1 MKKDKGVVK
10 LPEKLGYMAYST
22 SANIVFNFKSLY
34 YLIFLTNVLQI
45 PVLTAGTMMTLGTIW
60 DVTNDPIIGVFAGNV
75 KFKSKEKI
83 RPYLLVIAIP
93 WALGL
98 VLLFT
103 DFNLTQTLAVIVSL
117 LIFFFYEIANT
128 FRGIVYNGL
137 GALASDNDDDRKSI
151 NAFRSLGACLG
162 SGIGAVAVTPIVR
175 LFGGLQEKHAIIGKG
190 DAKALFLTALVMGAL
205 CVFGCLVHYFTSKER
220 VQEKEEHD
228 DSVSIKDTYKM
239 LFKCKSWVW
248 NMFYIMGYGICNT
261 LIMSAINYYAAYILG
276 SSSKATPILAA
287 YLVVSII
294 MSLLTPKID
303 TLLGRKKT
311 MYLGV
316 ISQIVGKVIF
326 MLNPTNELFIYI
338 NAISVGFGATI
349 TFIMLNQ
356 NRNNISDVVE
366 IQNHR
371 RLDAMVSTGDNLASK
386 LAEALVTQLMA
397 FALAAAGFN
406 EALKINQTVATKNVI
421 CGLLGLVPCIV
432 LVGML
437 ITIRFLDIEKEKK
450 ESLEREGLRVSI
462 PHH

>member
-93 WALGL
+93 WSLGL
-98 VLLFT
+98 ILLFT

-175 LFGGLQEKHAIIGKG
+175 LFGGLQEKNAIIGKG
-190 DAKALFLTALVMGAL
+190 DARALFLTALVMGAL

-248 NMFYIMGYGICNT
+248 NMLYIMGYGICNT

-326 MLNPTNELFIYI
+326 MLNPTNEIFIYI

-432 LVGML
+432 LIGML

-462 PHH
+462 THH

>member
-98 VLLFT
+98 ILLFT

-175 LFGGLQEKHAIIGKG
+175 LFGGLQEKNAIIGKS
-190 DAKALFLTALVMGAL
+190 DARALFLTALVMGGL

-248 NMFYIMGYGICNT
+248 NMLYIMGYGICNT

-294 MSLLTPKID
+294 MSLLTPKVD

-326 MLNPTNELFIYI
+326 MLNPTNEIFIYI

-386 LAEALVTQLMA
+386 LAEALVTQLIA

-450 ESLEREGLRVSI
+450 ESLEREGLRV
-462 PHH
+462 

>member
-98 VLLFT
+98 ILLFT

-175 LFGGLQEKHAIIGKG
+175 LFGGLQEKNAIIGKG
-190 DAKALFLTALVMGAL
+190 DARALFLTALVMGGL
-205 CVFGCLVHYFTSKER
+205 CVFGCLAHYFTSKER
-220 VQEKEEHD
+220 VQEKEEHE

-248 NMFYIMGYGICNT
+248 NMLYIMGYGICNT
-261 LIMSAINYYAAYILG
+261 LIMSAINYYAAYILV
-276 SSSKATPILAA
+276 SSIKATPILAA

-326 MLNPTNELFIYI
+326 MLNPTNEIFIYI

-450 ESLEREGLRVSI
+450 ESLEREGLRV
-462 PHH
+462 

>member
-34 YLIFLTNVLQI
+34 YMIFLTNVLQI

-98 VLLFT
+98 ILLFT

-162 SGIGAVAVTPIVR
+162 LGIGAVAVTPIVR
-175 LFGGLQEKHAIIGKG
+175 LFGGLQEKNAIIGKG
-190 DAKALFLTALVMGAL
+190 DARALFLTALVMGGL

-248 NMFYIMGYGICNT
+248 NMLYIMGYGICNT

-326 MLNPTNELFIYI
+326 MLNPTNEIFIYI

-450 ESLEREGLRVSI
+450 ESLEREGLRV
-462 PHH
+462 

>member
-98 VLLFT
+98 ILLFT

-175 LFGGLQEKHAIIGKG
+175 LFGGLQEKNAIIGKS
-190 DAKALFLTALVMGAL
+190 DARALFLTALVMGGL

-248 NMFYIMGYGICNT
+248 NMLYIMGYGICNT

-294 MSLLTPKID
+294 MSLLTPKVD

-326 MLNPTNELFIYI
+326 MLNPTNEIFIYI

-450 ESLEREGLRVSI
+450 ESLEREGLRG
-462 PHH
+462 

>member
-75 KFKSKEKI
+75 KFRSKEKI

-175 LFGGLQEKHAIIGKG
+175 LFGGLQEKNAIIGKG
-190 DAKALFLTALVMGAL
+190 DARALFLTALVMGGL

-248 NMFYIMGYGICNT
+248 NMLYIMGYGICNT
-261 LIMSAINYYAAYILG
+261 LIMTAINYYAAYILG

-326 MLNPTNELFIYI
+326 MLNPTNEIFIYI

-450 ESLEREGLRVSI
+450 ESLEREGLRV
-462 PHH
+462 

>member
-98 VLLFT
+98 ILLFT

-137 GALASDNDDDRKSI
+137 GALASDNDNDRKSI

-175 LFGGLQEKHAIIGKG
+175 LFGGLQEKNAIIGKG
-190 DAKALFLTALVMGAL
+190 DARALFLTALVMGGL

-248 NMFYIMGYGICNT
+248 NMLYIMGYGICNT

-276 SSSKATPILAA
+276 SSSKAAPILAA

-326 MLNPTNELFIYI
+326 MLNPTNEIFIYI

-406 EALKINQTVATKNVI
+406 EALKIKQTVATKNVI

-432 LVGML
+432 LIGML

-450 ESLEREGLRVSI
+450 ESLEREGLRV
-462 PHH
+462 

>member
-1 MKKDKGVVK
+1 MKEDKGVVK

-93 WALGL
+93 WAFGL
-98 VLLFT
+98 ILLFT

-175 LFGGLQEKHAIIGKG
+175 LFGGLQEKNAIIGKG
-190 DAKALFLTALVMGAL
+190 DARALFLTALVMGGL

-248 NMFYIMGYGICNT
+248 NMLYIMGYGICNT

-326 MLNPTNELFIYI
+326 MLNPTNEIFIYI

-450 ESLEREGLRVSI
+450 ESLEREGLRV
-462 PHH
+462 

>member
-75 KFKSKEKI
+75 KFRSKEKI

-175 LFGGLQEKHAIIGKG
+175 LFGGLQEKNAIIGKG
-190 DAKALFLTALVMGAL
+190 DARALFLTALVMGAL

-248 NMFYIMGYGICNT
+248 NMLYIMGYGICNT

-276 SSSKATPILAA
+276 SSSKATPILAT

-326 MLNPTNELFIYI
+326 MLNPTNEIFIYI

-450 ESLEREGLRVSI
+450 ESLEREGLCV
-462 PHH
+462 

>member
-98 VLLFT
+98 ILLFT

-175 LFGGLQEKHAIIGKG
+175 LFGGLQEKNAIIGKG
-190 DAKALFLTALVMGAL
+190 DARALFLTALVMGGL

-248 NMFYIMGYGICNT
+248 NMLYIMGYGICNT

-316 ISQIVGKVIF
+316 ISQIAGKVIF
-326 MLNPTNELFIYI
+326 MLNPTNEIFIYI

-450 ESLEREGLRVSI
+450 ESLEREGLRA
-462 PHH
+462 

>member
-98 VLLFT
+98 ILLFT

-128 FRGIVYNGL
+128 FRGLVYNGL

-175 LFGGLQEKHAIIGKG
+175 LFGGLQEKNAIIGKG
-190 DAKALFLTALVMGAL
+190 DARALFLTALVMGGL
-205 CVFGCLVHYFTSKER
+205 CVFGCLAHYFTSKER
-220 VQEKEEHD
+220 VQEKEEHE

-248 NMFYIMGYGICNT
+248 NMLYIMGYGICNT

-326 MLNPTNELFIYI
+326 MLNPTNEIFIYI

-450 ESLEREGLRVSI
+450 ESLEREGLRV
-462 PHH
+462 

>member
-98 VLLFT
+98 ILLFT

-175 LFGGLQEKHAIIGKG
+175 LFGGLQEKNAIIGKG
-190 DAKALFLTALVMGAL
+190 DARALFLTALVMGGL

-248 NMFYIMGYGICNT
+248 NMLYIMGYGICNT

-276 SSSKATPILAA
+276 SSSKATPILAT

-462 PHH
+462 THH

>member
-137 GALASDNDDDRKSI
+137 GALASVNDDDRKSI

-175 LFGGLQEKHAIIGKG
+175 LFGGLQEKNAIIGKG
-190 DAKALFLTALVMGAL
+190 DARALFLTALVMGAL

-248 NMFYIMGYGICNT
+248 NMLYIMGYGICNT

-326 MLNPTNELFIYI
+326 MLNPTNEIFIYI

-450 ESLEREGLRVSI
+450 ESLEREGLCV
-462 PHH
+462 

>member
-98 VLLFT
+98 ILLFT

-162 SGIGAVAVTPIVR
+162 SGIGAVEVTPIVR
-175 LFGGLQEKHAIIGKG
+175 LFGGLQEKNAIIGKG
-190 DAKALFLTALVMGAL
+190 DARALFLTALVMGGL

-220 VQEKEEHD
+220 VQEKEEHE

-248 NMFYIMGYGICNT
+248 NMLYIMGYGICNT

-326 MLNPTNELFIYI
+326 MLNPTNEIFIYI

-450 ESLEREGLRVSI
+450 ESLEREGLRV
-462 PHH
+462 

>member
-98 VLLFT
+98 ILLFT

-175 LFGGLQEKHAIIGKG
+175 LFGGLQEKNAIIGKG
-190 DAKALFLTALVMGAL
+190 DARALFLTALVMGAL

-248 NMFYIMGYGICNT
+248 NMLYIMGYGICNT

-276 SSSKATPILAA
+276 SSSKATPILAT

-326 MLNPTNELFIYI
+326 MLNPTNEIFIYI

-450 ESLEREGLRVSI
+450 ESLEREGLRV
-462 PHH
+462 

>member
-175 LFGGLQEKHAIIGKG
+175 LFGGLQEKNAIIGKG
-190 DAKALFLTALVMGAL
+190 DARALFLTALVMGAL
-205 CVFGCLVHYFTSKER
+205 CVFCCLVHYFTSKER

-248 NMFYIMGYGICNT
+248 NMLYIMGYGICNT

-316 ISQIVGKVIF
+316 ISQIAGKVIF
-326 MLNPTNELFIYI
+326 MLNPTNEIFIYI

-450 ESLEREGLRVSI
+450 ESLEREGLCV
-462 PHH
+462 

>member
-1 MKKDKGVVK
+1 MQEDKKVVK

-60 DVTNDPIIGVFAGNV
+60 DVLNDPVIGVFAGNI

-83 RPYLLVIAIP
+83 RPYLLIIALP
-93 WALGL
+93 WAAGL

-103 DFNLTQTLAVIVSL
+103 DFGLTEKLAVIISL
-117 LIFFFYEIANT
+117 IIFFFYEIANT

-137 GALASDNDDDRKSI
+137 GALASNNDEDRKSI

-175 LFGGLQEKHAIIGKG
+175 LFGGLKEKNAIIGKG
-190 DAKALFLTALVMGAL
+190 DAKALFLTALVMGLL
-205 CVFGCLVHYFTSKER
+205 CVFGCLFHYFTSKER

-228 DSVSIKDTYKM
+228 DKVSIKETYKM
-239 LFKCKSWVW
+239 LFRCKSWVW
-248 NMFYIMGYGICNT
+248 NMLYIMGYGICNT
-261 LIMSAINYYAAYILG
+261 LIMTAINYYAAYILG
-276 SSSKATPILAA
+276 SSSKATPILAT

-294 MSLLTPKID
+294 MSILTPKID

-311 MYLGV
+311 MYLGI
-316 ISQIVGKVIF
+316 ISQIIGKVIF
-326 MLNPTNELFIYI
+326 MFNPTNELFIYI

-397 FALAAAGFN
+397 FGLSLTGFD
-406 EALKINQTVATKNVI
+406 ESLKLSQTVATKNII
-421 CGLLGLVPCIV
+421 CALLGIIPCIV
-432 LVGML
+432 LIAML
-437 ITIRFLDIEKEKK
+437 LTIRFLDIDKEKK
-450 ESLEREGLRVSI
+450 EALAFLKKEGI
-462 PHH
+462 DK

>member
-98 VLLFT
+98 ILLFT

-175 LFGGLQEKHAIIGKG
+175 LFGGLQEKNAIIGKG
-190 DAKALFLTALVMGAL
+190 DARALFLTALVMGGL
-205 CVFGCLVHYFTSKER
+205 CVFGCLAHYFTSKER
-220 VQEKEEHD
+220 VQEKEEHE

-248 NMFYIMGYGICNT
+248 NMLYIMGYGICNT

-326 MLNPTNELFIYI
+326 MLNPTNEIFIYI
-338 NAISVGFGATI
+338 NAISVGFGETI

-450 ESLEREGLRVSI
+450 ESLEREGLRV
-462 PHH
+462 

>member
-175 LFGGLQEKHAIIGKG
+175 LFGGLQEKNAIIGKG
-190 DAKALFLTALVMGAL
+190 DARALFLTALVMGAL

-248 NMFYIMGYGICNT
+248 NMLYIMGYGICNT

-326 MLNPTNELFIYI
+326 MLNPTNEIFIYI

-450 ESLEREGLRVSI
+450 ESLEREGLCV
-462 PHH
+462 

>member
-175 LFGGLQEKHAIIGKG
+175 LFGGLQEKNAIIGKG
-190 DAKALFLTALVMGAL
+190 DARALFLTALVMGAL

-248 NMFYIMGYGICNT
+248 NMLYIMGYGICNT

-276 SSSKATPILAA
+276 SSSKATPILAT

-326 MLNPTNELFIYI
+326 MLNPTNEIFIYI

-397 FALAAAGFN
+397 FALASAGFN

-450 ESLEREGLRVSI
+450 ESLEREGLRV
-462 PHH
+462 

>member
-1 MKKDKGVVK
+1 MKEDKGVVK

-98 VLLFT
+98 ILLFT

-175 LFGGLQEKHAIIGKG
+175 LFGGLQEKNAIIGKG
-190 DAKALFLTALVMGAL
+190 DARALFLTALVMGGL

-220 VQEKEEHD
+220 VQEKEEHE

-248 NMFYIMGYGICNT
+248 NMLYIMGYGICNT

-316 ISQIVGKVIF
+316 ISQIAGKVIF
-326 MLNPTNELFIYI
+326 MLNPTNEIFIYI

-450 ESLEREGLRVSI
+450 ESLEREGLRV
-462 PHH
+462 

>member
-98 VLLFT
+98 ILLFT

-137 GALASDNDDDRKSI
+137 GALASDNDNDRKSI

-175 LFGGLQEKHAIIGKG
+175 LFGGLQEKNAIIGKG
-190 DAKALFLTALVMGAL
+190 DARALFLTALVMGAL

-248 NMFYIMGYGICNT
+248 NMLYIMGYGICNT

-294 MSLLTPKID
+294 MSLLTSKID
-303 TLLGRKKT
+303 TLLGRKRT

-326 MLNPTNELFIYI
+326 MLNPTNEIFIYI

-450 ESLEREGLRVSI
+450 ESLEREGLRV
-462 PHH
+462 

>member
-175 LFGGLQEKHAIIGKG
+175 LFGGLQEKNAIIGKG
-190 DAKALFLTALVMGAL
+190 DARALFLTALVMGAL

-248 NMFYIMGYGICNT
+248 NMLYIMGYGICNT

-276 SSSKATPILAA
+276 SSSKATPILAT

-326 MLNPTNELFIYI
+326 MLNPTNEIFIYI

-406 EALKINQTVATKNVI
+406 EALKINQTVTTKNVI

-450 ESLEREGLRVSI
+450 ESLEREGLCV
-462 PHH
+462 

>member
-1 MKKDKGVVK
+1 MDKENKGVVK
-10 LPEKLGYMAYST
+10 LPEKLGYMAYSA

-60 DVTNDPIIGVFAGNV
+60 DVTNDPLIGVFAGNV

-83 RPYLLVIAIP
+83 RPYLLVIAVP

-103 DFNLTQTLAVIVSL
+103 DFNVSQILAIIISL
-117 LIFFFYEIANT
+117 VVFFFYEIANT

-137 GALASDNDDDRKSI
+137 GALASNSDEDRKSI
-151 NAFRSLGACLG
+151 NSFRSLGACLG

-175 LFGGLQEKHAIIGKG
+175 LFGGLQEKNAIIGKS
-190 DAKALFLTALVMGAL
+190 DAKALFLTALFMGAL

-220 VQEKEEHD
+220 VHEKEEHED
-228 DSVSIKDTYKM
+228 KVSIKDTYKM

-248 NMFYIMGYGICNT
+248 NMIYIMGYGICNT

-287 YLVVSII
+287 YLVVSLVVSII
-294 MSLLTPKID
+294 TPKID
-303 TLLGRKKT
+303 SLLGRKKT

-316 ISQIVGKVIF
+316 VSQIIGKLIF
-326 MLNPTNELFIYI
+326 MANPYNELFIYI

-397 FALAAAGFN
+397 FALAGAGFN
-406 EALKINQTVATKNVI
+406 EALKLNQTVATRTVI
-421 CGLLGLVPCIV
+421 CNLLGLIPCIV

-437 ITIRFLDIEKEKK
+437 ITVKFIDIDKEKK
-450 ESLEREGLRVSI
+450 ESLEREGLVK
-462 PHH
+462 

>member
-98 VLLFT
+98 ILLFT

-175 LFGGLQEKHAIIGKG
+175 LFGGLQEKNAIIGKG
-190 DAKALFLTALVMGAL
+190 DARALFLTALVMGAL

-248 NMFYIMGYGICNT
+248 NMLYIMGYGICNT
-261 LIMSAINYYAAYILG
+261 LSMSSINYYASYILG

-316 ISQIVGKVIF
+316 ISQIAGKVIF
-326 MLNPTNELFIYI
+326 MLNPTNEIFIYI

-450 ESLEREGLRVSI
+450 ESLEREGLRV
-462 PHH
+462 

>member
-60 DVTNDPIIGVFAGNV
+60 DVRNDPIIGVFAGNV

-98 VLLFT
+98 ILLFT

-175 LFGGLQEKHAIIGKG
+175 LFGGLQEKNAIIGKG
-190 DAKALFLTALVMGAL
+190 DARALFLTALVMGGL
-205 CVFGCLVHYFTSKER
+205 CVFGCLAHYFTSKER

-248 NMFYIMGYGICNT
+248 NMLYIMGYGICNT

-326 MLNPTNELFIYI
+326 MLNPTNEIFIYI

-386 LAEALVTQLMA
+386 LAEALVTQLIA

-450 ESLEREGLRVSI
+450 ESLEREGLRV
-462 PHH
+462 

>member
-175 LFGGLQEKHAIIGKG
+175 LFGGLQEKNAIIGKG
-190 DAKALFLTALVMGAL
+190 DARALFLTALVMGAL

-248 NMFYIMGYGICNT
+248 NMLYIMGYGICNT

-276 SSSKATPILAA
+276 SSSKATPILAT

-450 ESLEREGLRVSI
+450 ESLEREGLRV
-462 PHH
+462 

>member
-75 KFKSKEKI
+75 KFRSKEKI

-175 LFGGLQEKHAIIGKG
+175 LFGGLQEKNAIIGKG
-190 DAKALFLTALVMGAL
+190 DARALFLTALVMGGL

-248 NMFYIMGYGICNT
+248 NMLYIMGYGICNT

-276 SSSKATPILAA
+276 SSSKATPILAD

-316 ISQIVGKVIF
+316 ISQIAGKVIF
-326 MLNPTNELFIYI
+326 MLNPTNEIFIYI

-450 ESLEREGLRVSI
+450 ESLEREGRRVSI
-462 PHH
+462 THH

>member
-1 MKKDKGVVK
+1 MKDNKSVVK

-22 SANIVFNFKSLY
+22 SANIVYNFKSLY
-34 YLIFLTNVLQI
+34 YLIFLTNVLKI

-60 DVTNDPIIGVFAGNV
+60 DVTNDPLIGVFAGNV

-103 DFNLTQTLAVIVSL
+103 DFNLGQVAAIIVSL

-137 GALASDNDDDRKSI
+137 GALASDNDEDRKSI
-151 NAFRSLGACLG
+151 NSFRSLGACLG

-175 LFGGLQEKHAIIGKG
+175 LFGGLQEKNAIIGKG
-190 DAKALFLTALVMGAL
+190 DAKALFLTALFMGTI
-205 CVFGCLVHYFTSKER
+205 CVFGCLFHYFTSKER
-220 VQEKEEHD
+220 VHEKEEHED
-228 DSVSIKDTYKM
+228 NVSIKDTYKM

-294 MSLLTPKID
+294 TSCFTPKID
-303 TLLGRKKT
+303 SMLGRKKT
-311 MYLGV
+311 MYLG
-316 ISQIVGKVIF
+316 IITQIIGKVVF
-326 MLNPTNELFIYI
+326 MINPYSEALIYV

-397 FALAAAGFN
+397 FALAHAGFD
-406 EALKINQTVATKNVI
+406 ESLKLAQTTATKTVI
-421 CGLLGLVPCIV
+421 CNLLGLIPCVV
-432 LVGML
+432 LIGML
-437 ITIRFLDIEKEKK
+437 ITVKFIDIEKEKK
-450 ESLEREGLRVSI
+450 QSLEREDILWI
-462 PHH
+462 HTH